1 MESTPTSSPKVHT
14 PTYAGFQRALD
25 TSLDVIKNTL
35 AIPVDISNKETLI
48 QCVNTSLSSK
58 VISTNSELLSPMAV
72 DAVLKVIDPQTAQ
85 NVDLRDIRV
94 VRKLGG
100 TIDDTTLVEGIVFD
114 KCKPSTANGG
124 PTKIVNAR
132 IAVIQFQIATPKTD
146 LENSVIIKDY
156 QAMDRIMKEERKI
169 IAEMV
174 KKIVASEANVLLIQK
189 SILKDATNELSLHF
203 LAKKGIMVVQDIER
217 EDVDFICKSIG
228 AVPVAHI
235 DHLSKDKFGFAELC
249 EQSRLEDDAKIFKIT
264 GLKNAKTVSLLVRG
278 SNPLVI
284 DEAARSLH
292 DALCVIRS
300 LVKSKALITGGGSAE
315 LEISSQLQERATKMK
330 GL

>member
-1 MESTPTSSPKVHT
+1 
-14 PTYAGFQRALD
+14 
-25 TSLDVIKNTL
+25 
-35 AIPVDISNKETLI
+35 
-48 QCVNTSLSSK
+48 
-58 VISTNSELLSPMAV
+58 MAV
-72 DAVLKVIDPQTAQ
+72 DAVLKVIDPQTAL
-85 NVDLRDIRV
+85 NVDLRDVRV
-94 VRKLGG
+94 VKKLGG

-124 PTKIVNAR
+124 PTKISNAR

-235 DHLSKDKFGFAELC
+235 DHLSKDKFGHADLC
-249 EQSRLEDDAKIFKIT
+249 EQTRLEDDSTKIFKIT

-284 DEAARSLH
+284 DEAGRSLH

-300 LVKSKALITGGGSAE
+300 LIKSRALIAGGGSAE
-315 LEISSQLQERATKMK
+315 L
-330 GL
+330 